1 MDVTVQYHDW
11 WYKMIGCLFH
21 MTPKGIDIRQSTENQ
36 VENRNNNSKEGDVP
50 KVEQLDACL

>member
-1 MDVTVQYHDW
+1 
-11 WYKMIGCLFH
+11 